1 MPAARQITLK
11 SAIDCSGVGLHSG
24 ARVRLELHPAPA
36 DAGIRFIRTDLAGEA
51 AILPARWDAVVDTKL
66 CTVLGNQAGTTIGTI
81 EHLMAALAGLGIDNA
96 EIRLDGPEVP
106 IMDGSS
112 EAFVFLLEC
121 AGTVEQDAPK
131 RAIEVLQR
139 ISVGDDKAGASI
151 MPAATASFEFTIDF
165 RSAAIGRQERIYR
178 PAPGAFKREL
188 SRARTFGFVEEVD
201 QLRRIGLARGASL
214 DNAVGIS
221 GDKVLN
227 IGGLRYADEFVR
239 HKLLDAIGD
248 LALAGMPLLG
258 RFHGHR
264 AGHAVNNQLLRALLA
279 KPDAWTVVELPAAE
293 EARFE
298 QVRASA

>member
-36 DAGIRFIRTDLAGEA
+36 DTGIRFVRTDLTGEA
-51 AILPARWDAVVDTKL
+51 ALLPARWDAVVDTKL

-121 AGTVEQDAPK
+121 AGTVELDAPK

-139 ISVGDDKAGASI
+139 VAVGDDKAGAAI
-151 MPAATASFEFTIDF
+151 MPASSAAYEFTIDF
-165 RSAAIGRQERIYR
+165 RSAAIGRQERTYR

-214 DNAVGIS
+214 DNAVGIA

-264 AGHAVNNQLLRALLA
+264 AGHALNNQLLRALLA
-279 KPDAWTVVELPAAE
+279 KPDAWTVVEVPAAE
-293 EARFE
+293 ETRFE
-298 QVRASA
+298 QVRATA